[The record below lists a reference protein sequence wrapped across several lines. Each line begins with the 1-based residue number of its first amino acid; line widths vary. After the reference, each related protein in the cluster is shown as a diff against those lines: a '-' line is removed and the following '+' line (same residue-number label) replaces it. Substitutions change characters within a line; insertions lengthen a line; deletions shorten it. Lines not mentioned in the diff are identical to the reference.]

1 MLPTA
6 LSRDCRVM
14 VVEDDVVTRRLLCN
28 AIDLEPSLRLASAF
42 GSVNDALHGLEQ
54 EGIELLL
61 TDLGLPDGSGLEIIR
76 HCRRVLPEAD
86 IMVITM
92 SSEESQVF
100 ACIEAGASGYVL
112 KEAGHADIVRA
123 ILDLRAGGSPISPM
137 IARKVLARM
146 RSTRTSGDESLSTE
160 MPGLTRRESAILEL
174 ISRGGS
180 FAKVAA
186 ALSLSVSTV
195 QTHVKRIY
203 GKLSVHSRSEA
214 VFEAHRRGLLR
225 FEPELDAKPSN
236 PEPAEPDKMGSPDP

>member
-1 MLPTA
+1 MLPIA

-28 AIDLEPSLRLASAF
+28 AINLEPSLRLASAF

-76 HCRRVLPEAD
+76 HCRRVLPDAD

-236 PEPAEPDKMGSPDP
+236 PQPAEPDKMGSADP

>member
-1 MLPTA
+1 
-6 LSRDCRVM
+6 M

-28 AIDLEPSLRLASAF
+28 AIDLEPLLTLCGAF
-42 GSVNDALHGLEQ
+42 GTVSDALEGLEH
-54 EGIELLL
+54 EPVDLLL
-61 TDLGLPDGSGLEIIR
+61 TDLGLPDGSGLTIIR

-92 SSEESQVF
+92 SSDESQVL

-112 KEAGHADIVRA
+112 KEAGHVDIVRA
-123 ILDLRAGGSPISPM
+123 LLDLRAGGSPISPV

-146 RSTRTSGDESLSTE
+146 RKSRIMDDEESFNE

-180 FAKVAA
+180 YAKVAA
-186 ALSLSVSTV
+186 ALCLSVSTV
-195 QTHVKRIY
+195 QTHVKHIY

-214 VFEAHRRGLLR
+214 VFEAHRRGLLV
-225 FEPELDAKPSN
+225 FKPVADTKPTN
-236 PEPAEPDKMGSPDP
+236 PDLSETDEAGPDNS

>member
-1 MLPTA
+1 
-6 LSRDCRVM
+6 M

-28 AIDLEPSLRLASAF
+28 AIDLEPSLTLSGAF
-42 GSVNDALHGLEQ
+42 GTVTDALDGLGREPVD
-54 EGIELLL
+54 LLL
-61 TDLGLPDGSGLEIIR
+61 TDLGLPDGSGLSIIH

-92 SSEESQVF
+92 SSDESQVL

-112 KEAGHADIVRA
+112 KEAGHVDIVRA
-123 ILDLRAGGSPISPM
+123 LLDLRAGGSPISPV

-146 RSTRTSGDESLSTE
+146 RNARPTDDDSALNDE
-160 MPGLTRRESAILEL
+160 MAGLTRRESAILEL

-195 QTHVKRIY
+195 QTHVKHIY

-214 VFEAHRRGLLR
+214 VYEAHRRGLLR
-225 FEPELDAKPSN
+225 FEPVADVKPAH
-236 PEPAEPDKMGSPDP
+236 PESSASAQTGAVER

>member
-1 MLPTA
+1 MLPIA
-6 LSRDCRVM
+6 SSPQCRVM

-28 AIDLEPSLRLASAF
+28 AIDLEPTLTLSGAF
-42 GSVNDALHGLEQ
+42 GTVVDALEGLER
-54 EGIELLL
+54 EPVELLL
-61 TDLGLPDGSGLEIIR
+61 TDLGLPDGSGLSIIH
-76 HCRRVLPEAD
+76 HCRRIWPEAD

-92 SSEESQVF
+92 SSDESQVL

-112 KEAGHADIVRA
+112 KEAGHVDIVRA
-123 ILDLRAGGSPISPM
+123 LLDLRAGGSPISPVV
-137 IARKVLARM
+137 ARKVLARM
-146 RSTRTSGDESLSTE
+146 RTTRTSDDDGTLNE
-160 MPGLTRRESAILEL
+160 MSGLTRRESAILEL

-214 VFEAHRRGLLR
+214 VYEAHRRGLLR
-225 FEPELDAKPSN
+225 FESAADVKPAHS
-236 PEPAEPDKMGSPDP
+236 ESSASAQTGAVER

>member
-1 MLPTA
+1 MLPIA

-28 AIDLEPSLRLASAF
+28 AINLEPSLRLASAF

-76 HCRRVLPEAD
+76 HCRRVLPDAD

>member
-1 MLPTA
+1 MLPIA

-42 GSVNDALHGLEQ
+42 GSVSDALHGLEQ

-146 RSTRTSGDESLSTE
+146 RSTRTSGDEGLSTE

-236 PEPAEPDKMGSPDP
+236 PEPGEPDKMDSADP

>member
-1 MLPTA
+1 MLPIA
-6 LSRDCRVM
+6 FSRDCRVM

-28 AIDLEPSLRLASAF
+28 AINLEPSLRLASAF

-146 RSTRTSGDESLSTE
+146 RSTRSSGDESLSTE

-180 FAKVAA
+180 FARVAA

-225 FEPELDAKPSN
+225 FEPELDVKPLN
-236 PEPAEPDKMGSPDP
+236 TEPAQPDNMGSADL

>member
-1 MLPTA
+1 
-6 LSRDCRVM
+6 M

-28 AIDLEPSLRLASAF
+28 AIDLEPSLTLSGAF
-42 GSVNDALHGLEQ
+42 GTVAEAIDGLER
-54 EGIELLL
+54 EPVDLLL
-61 TDLGLPDGSGLEIIR
+61 TDLGLPDGSGLSIIH
-76 HCRRVLPEAD
+76 HCRRVLPQAD

-92 SSEESQVF
+92 SSDESQVL

-112 KEAGHADIVRA
+112 KEAGHVDIVRA
-123 ILDLRAGGSPISPM
+123 LLDLRAGGSPISPV

-146 RSTRTSGDESLSTE
+146 RNARTSDDDSGWNELSA
-160 MPGLTRRESAILEL
+160 LTRRESAILEL

-180 FAKVAA
+180 FSKVAA

-214 VFEAHRRGLLR
+214 VYEAHRRGLLR
-225 FEPELDAKPSN
+225 FDSVPDAKPAQ
-236 PEPAEPDKMGSPDP
+236 PERTASAKTGAVES